1 MEWVRGGCLGYGSS
15 STVHLATTKKSLSS
29 SYPAVMA
36 VKSCNQSDTTLL
48 KNEREIF
55 HEIGFCPEIIQCFG
69 DCQTVEEDNERL
81 YNLLLEYAKGGSLA
95 YQLKKSGGCL
105 QESDVKDYT
114 RSILK
119 GLRHIHSKGFVH
131 CDMKLD
137 NMLLFENG
145 EVKIA
150 DFGLAKKAGEKQGR
164 VEIRGTPLYMA
175 PESVNN
181 NEYESGVDIWAL
193 GCAIVEMVTGKPAWN
208 SKPGANMFVLLIRI
222 GEGDELPIIPEELSQ
237 EGKDFLSKC
246 FVKDPSQRWTAD
258 MLLEHPFVADQVKET
273 VPFKEESEELLSTS
287 PRCHFDFSE
296 WVSIQSLSPI
306 SEVRSDGKLESIFPS
321 LHSSCLASPPD
332 RIRQLTG
339 DRSCNWCDSGCWIMI
354 R

>member
-1 MEWVRGGCLGYGSS
+1 MEWVRGQCIGSGSS
-15 STVHLATTKKSLSS
+15 SRIHLATLKQPSLKHHS
-29 SYPAVMA
+29 VLA
-36 VKSCNQSDTTLL
+36 VKSCVESNTGLL
-48 KNEREIF
+48 ENEKEVLKELGYSP
-55 HEIGFCPEIIQCFG
+55 HIIQCFG
-69 DCQTVEEDNERL
+69 DSHTVEEKQRASIQSAAGERDVK
-81 YNLLLEYAKGGSLA
+81 EYA
-95 YQLKKSGGCL
+95 
-105 QESDVKDYT
+105 

-119 GLRHIHSKGFVH
+119 GLRHIHDKGFVH

-208 SKPGANMFVLLIRI
+208 SKPGTDMFVLLIRI
-222 GEGDELPIIPEELSQ
+222 GEGDELPVMPEELSP

-246 FVKDPSQRWTAD
+246 LVKDPAQRWTAE
-258 MLLEHPFVADQVKET
+258 MLLEHPFVADQRKDT
-273 VPFKEESEELLSTS
+273 VPLREEGTEELSTS
-287 PRCHFDFSE
+287 PRCHFDFPD
-296 WVSIQSLSPI
+296 WVSIQSPSPR
-306 SEVRSDGKLESIFPS
+306 SEFLSDGKVESVFPS
-321 LHSSCLASPPD
+321 FNSSCWISAPD
-332 RIRQLTG
+332 RIRQLAS
-339 DRSCNWCDSGCWIMI
+339 DQCCKWSDSGCWSTV

>member
-15 STVHLATTKKSLSS
+15 STVHLATTKKSSSS

-55 HEIGFCPEIIQCFG
+55 NEIGFCPEIIQCFG
-69 DCQTVEEDNERL
+69 DCQTVEEDNEHL

-208 SKPGANMFVLLIRI
+208 K
-222 GEGDELPIIPEELSQ
+222 
-237 EGKDFLSKC
+237 
-246 FVKDPSQRWTAD
+246 
-258 MLLEHPFVADQVKET
+258 
-273 VPFKEESEELLSTS
+273 
-287 PRCHFDFSE
+287 
-296 WVSIQSLSPI
+296 WVSIQSFSPI
-306 SEVRSDGKLESIFPS
+306 SEVWSDGKLESIFPS

-339 DRSCNWCDSGCWIMI
+339 DRSCNWCDSGCWITI

>member
-15 STVHLATTKKSLSS
+15 SIVHLATTKKPSS

-36 VKSCNQSDTTLL
+36 VKSCNQPDTTLL
-48 KNEREIF
+48 KNEREILN
-55 HEIGFCPEIIQCFG
+55 EIGFCPEIIQCFG
-69 DCQTVEEDNERL
+69 DCQTIDEDNERV
-81 YNLLLEYAKGGSLA
+81 YSLLLEYARGGSLS
-95 YQLKKSGGCL
+95 YHLKKSGGCL
-105 QESDVKDYT
+105 QESDVKGYT

-150 DFGLAKKAGEKQGR
+150 DFGLAKRAGAKQGR

-208 SKPGANMFVLLIRI
+208 SKPGTNMFVLLIRI
-222 GEGDELPIIPEELSQ
+222 GEGDELPVMPEELSP

-246 FVKDPSQRWTAD
+246 LVKDPTQRWTAE
-258 MLLEHPFVADQVKET
+258 MLLEHPFVAIT
-273 VPFKEESEELLSTS
+273 RPVPLREEGIEELSTS
-287 PRCHFDFSE
+287 PRCHFDFPD
-296 WVSIQSLSPI
+296 WVSIQSPSPR
-306 SEVRSDGKLESIFPS
+306 SEFLADGKVESVFPS
-321 LHSSCLASPPD
+321 FNSSCWISAPD
-332 RIRQLTG
+332 RIRQLAS
-339 DRSCNWCDSGCWIMI
+339 DQCCNWSDSGCWSTV